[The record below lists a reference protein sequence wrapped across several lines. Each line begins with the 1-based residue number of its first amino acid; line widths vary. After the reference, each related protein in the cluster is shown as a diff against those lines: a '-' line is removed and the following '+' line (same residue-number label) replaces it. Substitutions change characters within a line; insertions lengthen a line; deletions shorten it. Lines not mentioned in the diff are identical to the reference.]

1 MIRFARSDAQR
12 GAQTVEY
19 ALITIV
25 AATVAALALAWA
37 RGGGIAAGRG
47 FEGQAFERNWQ
58 ASACCLQ

>member
-37 RGGGIAAGRG
+37 RGGGIAGLFNTVLREAQSLFGIG
-47 FEGQAFERNWQ
+47 G
-58 ASACCLQ
+58 